1 MEQLSQHLPQLGIGE
16 RAGIFYGCSRPI
28 KKKNQ
33 ERTQEWIELMNED
46 VEFKRNKI
54 KATTRR

>member
-1 MEQLSQHLPQLGIGE
+1 MLK
-16 RAGIFYGCSRPI
+16 AK